1 MVLSY
6 KRMRHNYTQETRLLK
21 NDNYADYSI
30 TTDML
35 MLKRI
40 VKSCIQFTISVAA
53 TLFGWLKKLR
63 PLYIYIYS
71 AWICKIYGFKSL
83 TFSPNISRILHPEC
97 MNIGAKSTFGRM
109 AVLTAWDNHDGRK
122 YTPEIR
128 IGKNCNF
135 GDFIHIT
142 AINKIQIGDN
152 LLTGRWV
159 TITDNSHGDT
169 QLENLK
175 TAPIKREWVSKGPV
189 IIGNN
194 VWIGD
199 KATILP
205 GVTIGDGAVIGANSV
220 VTSDI
225 PPYCVA
231 GGNPA
236 KIIKCQQQS

>member
-1 MVLSY
+1 MKSTYLKDIKNFISKFLRFIVSMMVS
-6 KRMRHNYTQETRLLK
+6 
-21 NDNYADYSI
+21 
-30 TTDML
+30 
-35 MLKRI
+35 
-40 VKSCIQFTISVAA
+40 
-53 TLFGWLKKLR
+53 LFGGFVSRCHTWLRDNSYAIWISCKYKVPNARFQHKINKLR
-63 PLYIYIYS
+63 GLNYV
-71 AWICKIYGFKSL
+71 
-83 TFSPNISRILHPEC
+83 T
-97 MNIGAKSTFGRM
+97 IGPGSSFGRM
-109 AVLTAWDNHDGRK
+109 AVVTAWDNQDGRK

-128 IGKNCNF
+128 IGKDCNF

-169 QLENLK
+169 QLENLT

-236 KIIKCQQQS
+236 KIIKNLSQEATSS

>member
-1 MVLSY
+1 MNSKHRKCIKDFIRKFLRWIVSVMVY
-6 KRMRHNYTQETRLLK
+6 
-21 NDNYADYSI
+21 
-30 TTDML
+30 
-35 MLKRI
+35 
-40 VKSCIQFTISVAA
+40 
-53 TLFGWLKKLR
+53 LFGGFVSKCYIWLCDHSYAIWISCKYKLPNAKFQRKINKLR
-63 PLYIYIYS
+63 GQEYVTIDPGTS
-71 AWICKIYGFKSL
+71 
-83 TFSPNISRILHPEC
+83 
-97 MNIGAKSTFGRM
+97 FGRM
-109 AVLTAWDNHDGRK
+109 AVLTAWDNQDGRK

-135 GDFIHIT
+135 GDFVHIT
-142 AINKIQIGDN
+142 AINKIVIGDN
-152 LLTGRWV
+152 VLTGRWV

-205 GVTIGDGAVIGANSV
+205 GVTIGDGAIIGANSV

-225 PPYCVA
+225 PSYCVA

>member
-1 MVLSY
+1 MNSTYHKGIKDFISKFLRFIVSMMVY
-6 KRMRHNYTQETRLLK
+6 
-21 NDNYADYSI
+21 
-30 TTDML
+30 
-35 MLKRI
+35 
-40 VKSCIQFTISVAA
+40 
-53 TLFGWLKKLR
+53 LFGGIVSKSYIWLCDNSYTLWISCKYKVPNARFQRKINTLR
-63 PLYIYIYS
+63 GEDYV
-71 AWICKIYGFKSL
+71 
-83 TFSPNISRILHPEC
+83 T
-97 MNIGAKSTFGRM
+97 IGPGTSFGRM
-109 AVLTAWDNHDGRK
+109 AVVTAWDNQDGRK

-236 KIIKCQQQS
+236 KIIKNLSQEATSS